1 MKKLYIETKKFDWF
15 IFPILLMGIIVFLGG
30 LVLPEIL
37 FAVTAVTPP
46 DGGAIHT
53 DTDNSVVTTRTD
65 VDQLILD
72 QLDKNVIKIRPV
84 ANPLDTISR
93 HIGDVKK
100 SMNQVVRHYAIDVL
114 PSDAI
119 VISAITGGAVQV
131 VLNTNNNDIFSIDE
145 TLMCEGIYG
154 FKEDGVTQSNEYL
167 ILYVV
172 EKDSSGGVIVR
183 AVNGETCGAVE
194 NTIPAIAADTKVIR
208 MGRAGS
214 EDQITTPAYAA
225 NPTPSEQYLQ
235 KFMAQVEET
244 TLRKMAETEVDWN
257 FSDMEEESIYDMK
270 SGMNR
275 SFWLGVKRV
284 RRYPTKKGKDTYF
297 TGGIWWQA
305 GKKFE
310 FGIDASNTQFDEKM
324 LVELMK
330 VAFTGNAGSKQKV
343 WICGSDLIENLEK
356 IEYVKIIRVGA
367 SHQAY
372 GLTFDSVKS
381 KFGTLWV
388 VHDESLDSMGLSACG
403 MILDTNCLRKWT
415 MGWRVE
421 DHDLVKASIRD
432 ADSRWFS
439 EICGLVLRNPKAHV
453 LVVPTI

>member
-1 MKKLYIETKKFDWF
+1 MRNV
-15 IFPILLMGIIVFLGG
+15 MSFLKERGF
-30 LVLPEIL
+30 VLPVLLIGL
-37 FAVTAVTPP
+37 LGVMCAVGCPGVMCAAGPITPP
-46 DGGAIHT
+46 DGGAIRT
-53 DTDNSVVTTRTD
+53 GEDNSVATTRTD
-65 VDQLILD
+65 VDQLVLD
-72 QLDKNVIKIRPV
+72 EIDKQVLKIRPV

-100 SMNQVVRHYAIDVL
+100 SSNQVVRHYAIDVL
-114 PSDAI
+114 PSEA
-119 VISAITGGAVQV
+119 QV
-131 VLNTNNNDIFSIDE
+131 VTAVGGGNLQVVVQTTNDDIFSVDE
-145 TLMCEGIYG
+145 TLMCEGVNGY
-154 FKEDGVTQSNEYL
+154 KEDGVSVSNECL

-172 EKDSSGGVIVR
+172 EKDSTGALIVR
-183 AVNGETCGAVE
+183 AVNGQTVGGLE
-194 NTIPAIAADTKVIR
+194 NTIPAIGTDVKLIR

-214 EDQITTPAYAA
+214 EDQITTPAYAS
-225 NPTPSEQYLQ
+225 NPTSTEQYLQ

-244 TLRKMAETEVDWN
+244 TLRKIVDTEVEWN
-257 FSDMEEESIYDMK
+257 FSDMEEESLYDMK
-270 SGMNR
+270 CGMNR

-284 RRYPTKKGKDTYF
+284 RRFPSKKGKDTYF

-305 GKKFE
+305 GKRFE
-310 FGIDASNTQFDEKM
+310 YGVDAANLQFDEKM

-330 VAFTGNAGSKQKV
+330 VAFTGNAGAKQKV

-356 IEYVKIIRVGA
+356 IEYVKIVRVGN
-367 SHQAY
+367 SHQAF
-372 GLTFDSVKS
+372 GLTFDSIKS

-388 VHDESLDSMGLSACG
+388 VHDESLDGMGLSKCG

-421 DHDLVKASIRD
+421 NHDLVKASIRD

-453 LVVPTI
+453 LTVPTV

>member
-1 MKKLYIETKKFDWF
+1 MKKMILEYKASRWLFPVLVIGLSGVLYI
-15 IFPILLMGIIVFLGG
+15 LGNAG
-30 LVLPEIL
+30 VLCAAG
-37 FAVTAVTPP
+37 AVSPA
-46 DGGAIHT
+46 DGGVIRT
-53 DTDNSVVTTRTD
+53 GEDNSVAMTRTD

-72 QLDKNVIKIRPV
+72 EIDKKVQKIRPV

-93 HIGDVKK
+93 YISDIKR
-100 SMNQVVRHYAIDVL
+100 SSSQVVRHYAIDVL
-114 PSDAI
+114 PPDAT
-119 VISAITGGAVQV
+119 VFTAITEGNIQV
-131 VLNTNNNDIFSIDE
+131 VLQTSNNDMFSVDE
-145 TLMCEGIYG
+145 TVMVENVYG
-154 FKEDGVTQSNEYL
+154 FKEDGVTVANEYL
-167 ILYVV
+167 VLYIV
-172 EKDSSGGVIVR
+172 EKDASGGLIVR
-183 AVNGETCGAVE
+183 AVNGETCGNIE
-194 NTIPAIAADTKVIR
+194 NTIPAISKGTKLIR

-214 EDQITTPAYAA
+214 EDQITTPAYAS
-225 NPTPSEQYLQ
+225 NPTPTEQYLQ

-244 TLRKMAETEVDWN
+244 TLRKMAETEVEWN
-257 FSDMEEESIYDMK
+257 FTDMEEESLYDMK

-284 RRYPTKKGKDTYF
+284 RRYPSKKGKDTYF

-305 GKKFE
+305 GKQFE
-310 FGIDASNTQFDEKM
+310 YGVDADNLQFDEKM

-330 VAFTGNAGSKQKV
+330 VAFTGNAGSRQKV

-372 GLTFDSVKS
+372 GLVFDSIKS
-381 KFGTLWV
+381 KFGVLWV
-388 VHDESLDSMGLSACG
+388 VHDESLDSMGFAKCG
-403 MILDTNCLRKWT
+403 MIIDTACLRKWT

-421 DHDLVKASIRD
+421 NHDLVKASIRD

-453 LVVPTI
+453 IVIPTK